1 MRASR
6 IAVVMLLLGTGAA
19 SAQQP
24 PASTS
29 HERAAAELVDVVRL
43 EQVTTAS
50 ITTMTDAMISQN
62 PMLAQLRD
70 VFINFF
76 KEFVRWEELRPE
88 YVRMYREAYSE
99 AELNELIAFYRT
111 PVGQKTVEL
120 MPVLMQRGAQIGQK
134 QIQPHLPELQ
144 RRIEARLRGG
154 A

>member
-1 MRASR
+1 MHASR
-6 IAVVMLLLGTGAA
+6 IAVIMLLLGTGAA
-19 SAQQP
+19 AGQQP
-24 PASTS
+24 PVSTS

-50 ITTMTDAMISQN
+50 IATMTDAMISQN

-70 VFINFF
+70 VFISFF
-76 KEFVRWEELRPE
+76 KEYVRWEELRPE

-144 RRIEARLRGG
+144 RRIEARLKGG